1 MNYVILKQFQGR
13 PYLNFTG
20 ELCHTSGT
28 YFYCVKPED
37 EIEIPEIKALEMLSH
52 GRNHVLES
60 VPHDELPYDDQWTIN
75 KLTQLLRSTGDSCF
89 IMYADTNYKRAI
101 ERYTNSFM
109 DNKDIP
115 IYSII
120 SLDP

>member
-20 ELCHTSGT
+20 EVCHTRGT

-37 EIEIPEIKALEMLSH
+37 ETKIHEMKALEMLNH

-60 VPHDELPYDDQWTIN
+60 VPHDEHWTVN
-75 KLTQLLRSTGDSCF
+75 KLVQLMESKEDSCF
-89 IMYADTNYKRAI
+89 IMYADIDHVRALGS
-101 ERYTNSFM
+101 YTWNSL
-109 DNKDIP
+109 DNSKDIS

-120 SLDP
+120 RLDP